1 MMVPI
6 PEHLRARHPELGLHW
21 YVMIGGAYNRS
32 HARVEKHFLI
42 GADVVVVHD
51 GRQVRWM
58 FDSTATAH
66 QALGRWTGEGRPG
79 EGTAEPE
86 FVGVAG

>member
-6 PEHLRARHPELGLHW
+6 PDHLRARRPELGIHW
-21 YVMIGGAYNRS
+21 YVMIGGVYNGS
-32 HARVEKHFLI
+32 HAWVEKHFLI
-42 GADVVVVHD
+42 GADVVVEHE

-66 QALGRWTGEGRPG
+66 RALARWTGEGRPG
-79 EGTAEPE
+79 EGTAEPQFME
-86 FVGVAG
+86 VSP